1 MVYLAY
7 RNSKA
12 AYMIQMGGQD
22 DQEARFAQALD
33 TIQGLVILAE
43 PILKNVDYGDNSG
56 NNMHLENFLY

>member
-1 MVYLAY
+1 
-7 RNSKA
+7 
-12 AYMIQMGGQD
+12 MGGQD

-43 PILKNVDYGDNSG
+43 PILKDVDSGDNLG